1 MDLTSLERRFRMAP
15 GTTCRLADHPTDLAE
30 SGLDRA
36 GLAEL
41 KLEAKEVLEA
51 QVRTLA
57 RAQELLWASDRR
69 SVLVVLQGMDTAGKD
84 GLIRSMLTG
93 VNPQGCDVVS
103 FKQPSDE
110 ELDHTFLWRCMK
122 RTPERGRIAI
132 FNRSHYED
140 VLVAR
145 VRPEVV
151 EAARLPDGPRDEDF
165 WNARYE
171 DIVAFE
177 RHLARNGTL
186 VLKFFLHLS
195 KAEQRT
201 RLLARLDDPA
211 KHWKFSSGDLAERS
225 RWDAYR
231 DAYERAITATS
242 TVEAPW
248 FVVPADRK
256 WVTRTLVAAIVAGSI
271 EALGLEV
278 PASDPGR
285 AAELAEARRRL
296 EAELESVGEDSEGS
310 SSGGAPSGEG
320 R

>member
-1 MDLTSLERRFRMAP
+1 MDLAALERRFRVSP
-15 GTTCRLADHPTDLAE
+15 GSGLRLDEHPTDLAD
-30 SGLDRA
+30 GQLDRE

-41 KLEAKEVLEA
+41 RREAREVLED
-51 QVRTLA
+51 QVRSLSK
-57 RAQELLWASDRR
+57 AQELLWASDRR

-103 FKQPSDE
+103 FKRPSEE

-151 EAARLPDGPRDEDF
+151 EAARLPEGPRDESF

-171 DIVAFE
+171 DIAAFE

-195 KAEQRT
+195 KEEQRK
-201 RLLARLDDPA
+201 RLLARLEDPA
-211 KHWKFSSGDLAERS
+211 KHWKFSSGDLAERG

-231 DAYERAITATS
+231 DAYERAIAATS
-242 TVEAPW
+242 TTDAPW

-271 EALGLEV
+271 EALGLGMPV
-278 PASDPGR
+278 ADPARGE
-285 AAELAEARRRL
+285 ELAKARRSL
-296 EAELESVGEDSEGS
+296 EAEDES
-310 SSGGAPSGEG
+310 
-320 R
+320 